1 MKQQYIVVPTDD
13 GDEVVAIGG
22 IMQEARMYDY
32 NGVEVD
38 QITLEVDHI
47 DDTDFPDYADAEFSS
62 ASNVDGIELDAL
74 ELEGLTH
81 SYPSVIQ
88 DMCIDSRND
97 R

>member
-38 QITLEVDHI
+38 QTTLEVDHI
-47 DDTDFPDYADAEFSS
+47 DHTDFPDYADAEFSS

-81 SYPSVIQ
+81 RYPSVIQ

>member
-38 QITLEVDHI
+38 QTTLEVDHI
-47 DDTDFPDYADAEFSS
+47 DHIDFPDYADAEFSS
-62 ASNVDGIELDAL
+62 ASNVDGAELDAL
-74 ELEGLTH
+74 ELETLTNTLALGA
-81 SYPSVIQ
+81 IL
-88 DMCIDSRND
+88 
-97 R
+97 